1 MFSFWFSELG
11 QLQEKYNN
19 QEKEL
24 QKANKA
30 SLCSSGTLQ
39 LFFQFTWLEIF
50 LQKQSEIILS
60 SCMIIKHMLNYIIFT
75 GFTDH

>member
-24 QKANKA
+24 QKANKV
-30 SLCSSGTLQ
+30 SLYTQEHSRV
-39 LFFQFTWLEIF
+39 FFLIYLDCLLEIF

-60 SCMIIKHMLNYIIFT
+60 SCMII
-75 GFTDH
+75 